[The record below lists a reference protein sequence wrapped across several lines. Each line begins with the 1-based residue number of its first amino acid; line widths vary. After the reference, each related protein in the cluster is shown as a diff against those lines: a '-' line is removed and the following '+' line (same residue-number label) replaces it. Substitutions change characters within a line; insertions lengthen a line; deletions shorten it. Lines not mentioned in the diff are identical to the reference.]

1 MIVFDLAYAFGF
13 ILGLLVVPAIAT
25 AGVYG
30 VCRLFG
36 RKMVRAEIR
45 SVYLVS
51 LAVFS
56 CLSIFGLFVE

>member
-1 MIVFDLAYAFGF
+1 MIVFDLAYALGF

-30 VCRLFG
+30 VCRLLG
-36 RKMVRAEIR
+36 RKMVREEIR

-51 LAVFS
+51 LVAFV
-56 CLSIFGLFVE
+56 CLSIAGLFVE